1 MLTTSGS
8 IRIVLLYE
16 RTRKYDMSEIRC
28 FWLVFG
34 IVDLLRFILSCA
46 YNYIYIYIYLFIY
59 ICTIFMKLFDALL
72 LLASNKL
79 EQNILDS

>member
-16 RTRKYDMSEIRC
+16 RTRKYDMSEIHC

-46 YNYIYIYIYLFIY
+46 YNYIYIY

>member
-1 MLTTSGS
+1 
-8 IRIVLLYE
+8 
-16 RTRKYDMSEIRC
+16 MSEIRC

-46 YNYIYIYIYLFIY
+46 YNYIYIYIYIFIYLFIYLFIY